1 MQPSMPEQRMPEQR
15 VIVIGASAGGVE
27 AISQVVRELPADLP
41 AAVCVVLHFPANG
54 TSVLPK
60 ILDRVGSLPAAHAT
74 NGQSLESGRI
84 YVAPPDHHLLVR
96 QDRLDLGVGP
106 KENNHRPAVDV
117 LFRTAARNHGPQV
130 IGVVLSGTLDDGT
143 VGLAAI
149 RNHGGIAVV
158 QSPEDALYPGMPRS
172 AVENVGADHV
182 LPVAEI
188 GALLGRLVL
197 EPAPV
202 SAVAPESDK
211 ENFMDE
217 MQLDGVHAEERPGK
231 PAGFSCPECDGV
243 LWELQDKHLIRFR
256 CRVGH
261 AYSAETLLDAQ
272 KVGLEAALWSALNA
286 LEEKAVLARRLAER
300 ATTRGH
306 AITARQFE
314 HQFTEA
320 LQRAELIRQALGQ
333 VTEEAAPAAAHA

>member
-1 MQPSMPEQRMPEQR
+1 MPEQRVPELR

-27 AISQVVRELPADLP
+27 AISRLVRELPADLP

-54 TSVLPK
+54 TSVLPR
-60 ILDRVGSLPAAHAT
+60 ILHRVGSLPAAHARD
-74 NGQSLESGRI
+74 GEPLEPGRI
-84 YVAPPDHHLLVR
+84 YVAPPDRHLIVR
-96 QDRLDLGVGP
+96 QDRVELGVGP

-117 LFRTAARNHGPQV
+117 LFRTAARNHGNRV

-149 RNHGGIAVV
+149 RSHGGLAVV
-158 QSPEDALYPGMPRS
+158 QNPEDALYAGMPRS

-188 GALLGRLVL
+188 GALLGRLAL
-197 EPAPV
+197 EPAPEAPV
-202 SAVAPESDK
+202 RATPPESDK

-243 LWELQDKHLIRFR
+243 LWELQDRDLIRFR

-261 AYSAETLLDAQ
+261 AYSAETLLAAQ

-300 ATTRGH
+300 AAARRH
-306 AITARQFE
+306 EITARQFE
-314 HQFTEA
+314 HQFNEA

-333 VTEEAAPAAAHA
+333 ATEEAAPAASHA

>member
-1 MQPSMPEQRMPEQR
+1 
-15 VIVIGASAGGVE
+15 
-27 AISQVVRELPADLP
+27 
-41 AAVCVVLHFPANG
+41 
-54 TSVLPK
+54 
-60 ILDRVGSLPAAHAT
+60 
-74 NGQSLESGRI
+74 
-84 YVAPPDHHLLVR
+84 
-96 QDRLDLGVGP
+96 
-106 KENNHRPAVDV
+106 
-117 LFRTAARNHGPQV
+117 
-130 IGVVLSGTLDDGT
+130 
-143 VGLAAI
+143 
-149 RNHGGIAVV
+149 
-158 QSPEDALYPGMPRS
+158 MPRS
-172 AVENVGADHV
+172 AVENVGADYV

-197 EPAPV
+197 EPAPEAPV
-202 SAVAPESDK
+202 RTTHPESDK

-217 MQLDGVHAEERPGK
+217 MQLDGVNAEGRPGK

-243 LWELQDKHLIRFR
+243 LWELQDKDLIRFR

-300 ATTRGH
+300 ATARGH

-314 HQFTEA
+314 NQFTDA

-333 VTEEAAPAAAHA
+333 VTEEAAPASHG